1 MFYFK
6 CYPTFDL
13 GGVLF
18 ELDFRR
24 QIYVQPKL

>member
-13 GGVLF
+13 AGMIFDIHRYL
-18 ELDFRR
+18 
-24 QIYVQPKL
+24 KLK